1 MNCSNPLQ
9 ISGRKGWLNECVTQ
23 RFDSDSLQAT
33 AKVLLPGMKHA
44 RSLLD
49 VSICVLEYF
58 ASHAAREAAG
68 GAVSPATRD
77 LMKEAEQARALLSAF
92 GRLNGEDN

>member
-1 MNCSNPLQ
+1 MNASP
-9 ISGRKGWLNECVTQ
+9 K
-23 RFDSDSLQAT
+23 DSIPTLQAT

-49 VSICVLEYF
+49 VSIRVLEYF
-58 ASHAAREAAG
+58 ARHAAREAAG
-68 GAVSPATRD
+68 GAATPMKPATRD